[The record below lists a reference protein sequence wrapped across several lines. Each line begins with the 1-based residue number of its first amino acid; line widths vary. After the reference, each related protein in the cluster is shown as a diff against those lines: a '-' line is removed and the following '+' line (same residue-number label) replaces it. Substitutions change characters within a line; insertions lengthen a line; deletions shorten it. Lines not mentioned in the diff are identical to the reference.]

1 MTLGTMGSRGIDAD
15 TRNRQNTMDVVRD
28 SATGRRIRRRLL
40 LAVAGLVLVGT
51 ATFWIYHL
59 KKAPPLVDRSLL
71 WIDTVKRGTLF
82 RQVRG
87 SGSLVPEEISWIAA
101 RNDGRIEKIFV
112 LPGTEVKADTVLLVM
127 NNPELQQS
135 VLDADGAVTAAEAK
149 LVNLKAQL
157 QSQSLERQASL
168 AKAAGDQEAAA
179 AELEVNERLAKE
191 GLIAALDLKKSRIT
205 AQQAAAFYEI
215 EKKRFEFAKEAVEP
229 QLAVAQEEL
238 DQAKAQAALRHSQLN
253 ALQVRAG
260 MKGVLQQIAAQVG
273 QRVTA
278 GTNLARVADPSHLKA
293 QVKIPETQARD
304 ITVGQTANIDTRT
317 SGIVVGQVSRID
329 PAVQQGTVLV
339 DVAFDGVSLPHG
351 ARPDMS
357 IEGVI
362 ELERLSDV
370 TFVGR
375 PAVGGDESVV
385 ELFKLTPNGTEAER
399 VKVKLGRGSINEVEV
414 KEGLVPGD
422 RVILS
427 EMSSYESHEVIR
439 LR

>member
-1 MTLGTMGSRGIDAD
+1 MASRGIGAD
-15 TRNRQNTMDVVRD
+15 TGNRQSTMDVVRD
-28 SATGRRIRRRLL
+28 SATGRRIRRRFL
-40 LAVAGLVLVGT
+40 LAVAGLILVGA

-87 SGSLVPEEISWIAA
+87 SGLLVPEEISWIAA
-101 RNDGRIEKIFV
+101 RNDGRIEKILV

-127 NNPELQQS
+127 NNPELQQAA
-135 VLDADGAVTAAEAK
+135 LDAQGAVTAAEAK

-157 QSQSLERQASL
+157 QSQSLERQAAL
-168 AKAAGDQEAAA
+168 AKASGDQEAAA

-191 GLIAALDLKKSRIT
+191 GLIAALDLKKSRIA
-205 AQQAAAFYEI
+205 AQERAAFYEI
-215 EKKRFEFAKEAVEP
+215 EKKRFEFAKEAVDP
-229 QLAVAQEEL
+229 QLAVAQGEL
-238 DQAKAQAALRHSQLN
+238 DQAKAQAALRRSQLD

-260 MKGVLQQIAAQVG
+260 MKGVLQQIAAEVG

-317 SGIVVGQVSRID
+317 SGMVVGRVSRID

-339 DVAFDGVSLPHG
+339 DLAFDVASLPHG

-385 ELFKLTPNGTEAER
+385 ELFKLTPDGKEAER
-399 VKVKLGRGSINEVEV
+399 VEVKLGRGSINAVEV

-422 RVILS
+422 RVVLS
-427 EMSSYESHEVIR
+427 EMSSYESHKVIR

>member
-1 MTLGTMGSRGIDAD
+1 MGSRGIDAD
-15 TRNRQNTMDVVRD
+15 TRNRQDTMDVVRH

-59 KKAPPLVDRSLL
+59 RKAPPLVDRSLL

-101 RNDGRIEKIFV
+101 RNDGRIEKILV

-168 AKAAGDQEAAA
+168 AKAAGDQETAA

-205 AQQAAAFYEI
+205 AQERAAFYEI
-215 EKKRFEFAKEAVEP
+215 EKKRFEFAKEAVDP

-273 QRVTA
+273 QRVSA

-317 SGIVVGQVSRID
+317 SGIVVGHVSRTD

>member
-1 MTLGTMGSRGIDAD
+1 
-15 TRNRQNTMDVVRD
+15 MDVVRD
-28 SATGRRIRRRLL
+28 SATGRRIRRRFL
-40 LAVAGLVLVGT
+40 LAVAGLILVGA

-87 SGSLVPEEISWIAA
+87 SGLLVPEEISWIAA
-101 RNDGRIEKIFV
+101 RNDGRIEKILV

-127 NNPELQQS
+127 NNPELQQAA
-135 VLDADGAVTAAEAK
+135 LDAQGAVTAAEAK

-157 QSQSLERQASL
+157 QSQSLERQAAL
-168 AKAAGDQEAAA
+168 AKASGDQEAAA

-191 GLIAALDLKKSRIT
+191 GLIAALDLKKSRIA
-205 AQQAAAFYEI
+205 AQERAAFYEI
-215 EKKRFEFAKEAVEP
+215 EKKRFEFAKEAVDP
-229 QLAVAQEEL
+229 QLAVAQGEL
-238 DQAKAQAALRHSQLN
+238 DQAKAQAALRRSQLD

-260 MKGVLQQIAAQVG
+260 MKGVLQQIAAEVG

-317 SGIVVGQVSRID
+317 SGMVVGRVSRID

-339 DVAFDGVSLPHG
+339 DVAFDGVALPHG

-375 PAVGGDESVV
+375 PAVGGDESLV
-385 ELFKLTPNGTEAER
+385 ELFKLTLDGKEAER
-399 VKVKLGRGSINEVEV
+399 VEVKLGRGSINAVEV

-422 RVILS
+422 RVVLS
-427 EMSSYESHEVIR
+427 EMSSYESHKVIR

>member
-1 MTLGTMGSRGIDAD
+1 MASRGIGAD
-15 TRNRQNTMDVVRD
+15 TRNRQSTMDVVRD
-28 SATGRRIRRRLL
+28 SATGRRIRRRFL
-40 LAVAGLVLVGT
+40 LAVAGLILVGA

-87 SGSLVPEEISWIAA
+87 SGLLVPEEISWIAA
-101 RNDGRIEKIFV
+101 RNDGRIEKILV

-127 NNPELQQS
+127 NNPELQQAA
-135 VLDADGAVTAAEAK
+135 LDAQGAVTAAEAK

-157 QSQSLERQASL
+157 QSQSLERQAAL
-168 AKAAGDQEAAA
+168 AKASGDQEAAA

-191 GLIAALDLKKSRIT
+191 GLIAALDLKKSRIA
-205 AQQAAAFYEI
+205 AQERAAFYEI
-215 EKKRFEFAKEAVEP
+215 EKKRFEFAKEAVDP
-229 QLAVAQEEL
+229 QLAVAQGEL
-238 DQAKAQAALRHSQLN
+238 DQAKAQAALRRSQLD

-260 MKGVLQQIAAQVG
+260 MKGVLQQIAAEVG

-317 SGIVVGQVSRID
+317 SGMVVGRVSRID

-339 DVAFDGVSLPHG
+339 DVAFDGVALPHG

-385 ELFKLTPNGTEAER
+385 ELFKLTPDGKEAER
-399 VKVKLGRGSINEVEV
+399 VEVKLGRGSINAVEV

-427 EMSSYESHEVIR
+427 EMSSYESHKVIR

>member
-1 MTLGTMGSRGIDAD
+1 MASRGIGAD
-15 TRNRQNTMDVVRD
+15 TGNRQSTMDVVRD
-28 SATGRRIRRRLL
+28 SATGRRIRRRFL
-40 LAVAGLVLVGT
+40 LAVAGLILVGA

-87 SGSLVPEEISWIAA
+87 SGLLVPEEISWIAA
-101 RNDGRIEKIFV
+101 RNDGRIEKILV

-127 NNPELQQS
+127 NNPELQQAA
-135 VLDADGAVTAAEAK
+135 LDAQGAVTAAEAK

-157 QSQSLERQASL
+157 QSQSLERQAAL
-168 AKAAGDQEAAA
+168 AKASGDQEAAA

-191 GLIAALDLKKSRIT
+191 GLIAALDLKKSRIA
-205 AQQAAAFYEI
+205 AQERAAFYEI
-215 EKKRFEFAKEAVEP
+215 EKKRFEFAKEAVDP
-229 QLAVAQEEL
+229 QLAVAQGEL
-238 DQAKAQAALRHSQLN
+238 DQAKAQAALRRSQLD

-260 MKGVLQQIAAQVG
+260 MKGVLQQIAAEVG

-317 SGIVVGQVSRID
+317 SGMVVGRVSRID

-339 DVAFDGVSLPHG
+339 DVAFDGVALPHG

-385 ELFKLTPNGTEAER
+385 ELFKLTPDGKEAER
-399 VKVKLGRGSINEVEV
+399 VEVKLGRGSINAVEV

-427 EMSSYESHEVIR
+427 EMSSYESHKVIR

>member
-1 MTLGTMGSRGIDAD
+1 
-15 TRNRQNTMDVVRD
+15 
-28 SATGRRIRRRLL
+28 
-40 LAVAGLVLVGT
+40 
-51 ATFWIYHL
+51 
-59 KKAPPLVDRSLL
+59 
-71 WIDTVKRGTLF
+71 
-82 RQVRG
+82 
-87 SGSLVPEEISWIAA
+87 
-101 RNDGRIEKIFV
+101 
-112 LPGTEVKADTVLLVM
+112 
-127 NNPELQQS
+127 
-135 VLDADGAVTAAEAK
+135 
-149 LVNLKAQL
+149 
-157 QSQSLERQASL
+157 
-168 AKAAGDQEAAA
+168 
-179 AELEVNERLAKE
+179 
-191 GLIAALDLKKSRIT
+191 LDLKKSRIA
-205 AQQAAAFYEI
+205 AQERAAFYEI
-215 EKKRFEFAKEAVEP
+215 EKKRFEFAKEAVDP
-229 QLAVAQEEL
+229 QLAVAQGEL
-238 DQAKAQAALRHSQLN
+238 DQAKAQAALRRSQLD

-260 MKGVLQQIAAQVG
+260 MKGVLQQIAAEVG

-317 SGIVVGQVSRID
+317 SGMVVGRVSRID

-339 DVAFDGVSLPHG
+339 DVAFDGVALPHG

-385 ELFKLTPNGTEAER
+385 ELFKLTPDGKEAER
-399 VKVKLGRGSINEVEV
+399 VEVKLGRGSINAVEV

-422 RVILS
+422 RVVLS
-427 EMSSYESHEVIR
+427 EMSSYESHKVIR

>member
-1 MTLGTMGSRGIDAD
+1 
-15 TRNRQNTMDVVRD
+15 
-28 SATGRRIRRRLL
+28 
-40 LAVAGLVLVGT
+40 
-51 ATFWIYHL
+51 
-59 KKAPPLVDRSLL
+59 
-71 WIDTVKRGTLF
+71 
-82 RQVRG
+82 
-87 SGSLVPEEISWIAA
+87 VPEEISWIAA
-101 RNDGRIEKIFV
+101 RNDGRIEKILV

-127 NNPELQQS
+127 NNPELQQAA
-135 VLDADGAVTAAEAK
+135 LDAQGVVTAAGAK

-157 QSQSLERQASL
+157 QSQSLERQAAL

-191 GLIAALDLKKSRIT
+191 GLIAALDLKKSRIA
-205 AQQAAAFYEI
+205 AQERAAFYEI

-229 QLAVAQEEL
+229 QLAVAQGEL
-238 DQAKAQAALRHSQLN
+238 DQAKAQATLRRSQLD

-260 MKGVLQQIAAQVG
+260 MKGVLQQIAAEVG

-317 SGIVVGQVSRID
+317 SGILAGHVSRID

-362 ELERLSDV
+362 EIERLSDV

-385 ELFKLTPNGTEAER
+385 ELFKLTPDGNEAER
-399 VKVKLGRGSINEVEV
+399 VEVKLGRGSINAVEV

-427 EMSSYESHEVIR
+427 EMSSYESHKVIR

>member
-1 MTLGTMGSRGIDAD
+1 MGSRGIDAD
-15 TRNRQNTMDVVRD
+15 TRNRQDTMDVVRH

-59 KKAPPLVDRSLL
+59 RKAPPLVDRSQL

-101 RNDGRIEKIFV
+101 RNDGRIEKILV

-168 AKAAGDQEAAA
+168 AKAAGDQETAA

-205 AQQAAAFYEI
+205 AQERAAFYEI
-215 EKKRFEFAKEAVEP
+215 EKKRFEFAKEAVDP
-229 QLAVAQEEL
+229 QLAVAHEEL

-273 QRVTA
+273 QRVSA

-317 SGIVVGQVSRID
+317 SGIVVGHVSRTD

>member
-1 MTLGTMGSRGIDAD
+1 MGSRGIDAD

-28 SATGRRIRRRLL
+28 SATGRRVRRRLL
-40 LAVAGLVLVGT
+40 LAVAGLVLVGA

-87 SGSLVPEEISWIAA
+87 SGLLVPEEISWIAA
-101 RNDGRIEKIFV
+101 RNDGRIEKILV

-135 VLDADGAVTAAEAK
+135 ALDADGAVTAAEAK

-157 QSQSLERQASL
+157 QSQSLERQAAL

-179 AELEVNERLAKE
+179 AELEVNERLARE
-191 GLIAALDLKKSRIT
+191 GLIAALDLKKSRIA
-205 AQQAAAFYEI
+205 AQERAAFYEI

-229 QLAVAQEEL
+229 QLAVAQGEL
-238 DQAKAQAALRHSQLN
+238 DQAKAQAALRHSQLD

-260 MKGVLQQIAAQVG
+260 MKGVLQQIAAEVG

-304 ITVGQTANIDTRT
+304 VTVGQTANIDTRT
-317 SGIVVGQVSRID
+317 SGIVIGHVSRID
-329 PAVQQGTVLV
+329 PAVLQGTVLV
-339 DVAFDGVSLPHG
+339 DVALDGASLPHG

-375 PAVGGDESVV
+375 PAVGGDDSVV
-385 ELFKLTPNGTEAER
+385 ELFKLTPDGTEAER
-399 VKVKLGRGSINEVEV
+399 VKVKLGRGSINAVEV

-427 EMSSYESHEVIR
+427 EMSAYEGHKVIR

>member
-1 MTLGTMGSRGIDAD
+1 
-15 TRNRQNTMDVVRD
+15 MDVVRD
-28 SATGRRIRRRLL
+28 SATGRRIRRRFL
-40 LAVAGLVLVGT
+40 LAVAGLILVGA

-87 SGSLVPEEISWIAA
+87 SGLLVPEEISWIAA
-101 RNDGRIEKIFV
+101 RNDGRIEKILV

-127 NNPELQQS
+127 NNPELQQAA
-135 VLDADGAVTAAEAK
+135 LDAQGAVTAAEAK

-157 QSQSLERQASL
+157 QSQSLERQAAL
-168 AKAAGDQEAAA
+168 AKASGDQEAAA

-191 GLIAALDLKKSRIT
+191 GLIAALDLKKSRIA
-205 AQQAAAFYEI
+205 AQERAAFYEI
-215 EKKRFEFAKEAVEP
+215 EKKRFEFAKEAVDP
-229 QLAVAQEEL
+229 QLAVAQGEL
-238 DQAKAQAALRHSQLN
+238 DQAKAQAALRRSQLD

-260 MKGVLQQIAAQVG
+260 MNGVLQQIAAEVG

-317 SGIVVGQVSRID
+317 SGMVVGRVSRID

-339 DVAFDGVSLPHG
+339 DVVFDGVALPHG

-385 ELFKLTPNGTEAER
+385 ELFKLTPDGKEAER
-399 VKVKLGRGSINEVEV
+399 VEVKLGRGSINAVEV

-427 EMSSYESHEVIR
+427 EMSSYESHKVIR